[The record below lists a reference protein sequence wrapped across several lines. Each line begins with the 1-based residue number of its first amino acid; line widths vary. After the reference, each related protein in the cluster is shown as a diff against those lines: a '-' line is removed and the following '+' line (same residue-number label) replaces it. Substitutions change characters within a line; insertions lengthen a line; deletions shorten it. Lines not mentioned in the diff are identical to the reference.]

1 MIRARTLSLTYPECG
16 RPALSALDLDL
27 SPGEVLGV
35 VGPMGAGKT
44 TLCMLLAGLVPRSTG
59 GDSGGELEVVD
70 LDPRDAPISEVARR
84 VNLVFEDYAA
94 QLTQITML
102 SEVMAPIVN
111 RGAPVERARSE
122 ALRLLGELGLGH
134 LDPER
139 KRTWE
144 LSGGQQ
150 QRLAIAAALAAE
162 PRVLMLDNVT
172 GLLDPAGKEDVRRLM
187 AGLSERMTLVVV
199 EDDADLLVGLA
210 DQLLVLR
217 DGEVCGLGP
226 AVSLLRDVELLDSA
240 QVNPPTVVQ
249 VARAADVRSD
259 PLTVEELAASSRT
272 IDVAEPL
279 SPTGLG
285 PPPPPPPGPTPAVDV
300 QQVSYRYPD
309 GTHAVQGVSLR
320 VAAGHVHAVVG
331 GNGAG
336 KSTLLRMLCGLVRPS
351 SGTVCVDGLDTR
363 DHSPADLARV
373 VGTALQNPDE
383 QITERTVAEEIGHP
397 LRLRRMPRRGWWRRE
412 VVFDDE
418 DIAEAV
424 EQAHRLVG
432 LPEVLLDAD
441 PTQLSRGHRKL
452 VAIAGALA
460 LKPRILVL
468 DEPRASLDAP
478 ARSKL
483 RHMLHR
489 LRETGTA
496 VVIVEHDL
504 DLVAETADSV
514 TLLDRGEAVASGSP
528 NEVFGAGGAE
538 VLARTTLL
546 PPRAAQV
553 AAHLG
558 IEAFTV
564 AELAAQLDQVPQ
576 EA

>member
-1 MIRARTLSLTYPECG
+1 MIRARTLSLTYPECE
-16 RPALSALDLDL
+16 RPALSAFDLDL

-70 LDPRDAPISEVARR
+70 LDPRDAPISAVARR

-102 SEVMAPIVN
+102 SEVMAPMVN

-187 AGLSERMTLVVV
+187 AGLSERMMLVVV

-210 DQLLVLR
+210 DRLLVLR

-249 VARAADVRSD
+249 VARAADLRSD

-279 SPTGLG
+279 PPTGIG
-285 PPPPPPPGPTPAVDV
+285 PPPPPPSPPGSAPAVDV
-300 QQVSYRYPD
+300 RQVSYRYPD
-309 GTHAVQGVSLR
+309 GTHAVQDVSLR
-320 VAAGHVHAVVG
+320 VPAGHVHAVVG

-351 SGTVCVDGLDTR
+351 SGTVCMMGLTPVTTAR
-363 DHSPADLARV
+363 PTSRVWGHRAAEPGRADHRAH
-373 VGTALQNPDE
+373 G
-383 QITERTVAEEIGHP
+383 
-397 LRLRRMPRRGWWRRE
+397 RRG
-412 VVFDDE
+412 D
-418 DIAEAV
+418 
-424 EQAHRLVG
+424 
-432 LPEVLLDAD
+432 
-441 PTQLSRGHRKL
+441 
-452 VAIAGALA
+452 
-460 LKPRILVL
+460 
-468 DEPRASLDAP
+468 RASAATTPDA
-478 ARSKL
+478 
-483 RHMLHR
+483 
-489 LRETGTA
+489 TA
-496 VVIVEHDL
+496 GVV
-504 DLVAETADSV
+504 A
-514 TLLDRGEAVASGSP
+514 P
-528 NEVFGAGGAE
+528 
-538 VLARTTLL
+538 
-546 PPRAAQV
+546 
-553 AAHLG
+553 
-558 IEAFTV
+558 
-564 AELAAQLDQVPQ
+564 
-576 EA
+576 